1 MEMYAC
7 VYARR
12 RGRLLLPRRSWTE
25 CARKRGRRTA
35 NRSHQVQRTDMFHD
49 AVEEDLDLEA
59 LRAEEEAALLATKA
73 RQQKL
78 KELKERQAVRAHA
91 IEQRISARMSTIMTS
106 DVNELKRALAKSLLV
121 IDAFKELKEE
131 LEAKDQEL
139 KHLQAL
145 KLQVRQL
152 FESATIKTGEKQLER
167 MKGKLRI
174 LFDRADLDHD
184 GTISVKEMILSL
196 RKDEEL
202 AEFLSLPTCIKK
214 CDGSA
219 EKFRSMFV
227 SMDGNKDYSINFDE
241 FVAFARGG
249 AGSSELAAALRNS
262 K

>member
-1 MEMYAC
+1 MD
-7 VYARR
+7 
-12 RGRLLLPRRSWTE
+12 L
-25 CARKRGRRTA
+25 
-35 NRSHQVQRTDMFHD
+35 FHD

-59 LRAEEEAALLATKA
+59 LRAESDGVQPVMPSLGHDAVEEDLELEALRAEEEAALLAAKA

-78 KELKERQAVRAHA
+78 KELRERQEVRAHA
-91 IEQRISARMSTIMTS
+91 IERRISARMSTIMTS

-139 KHLQAL
+139 KRLKAL
-145 KLQVRQL
+145 KLQVHQL

-174 LFDRADLDHD
+174 LFDRADLNHD
-184 GTISVKEMILSL
+184 GSVSVKEMLLSL
-196 RKDEEL
+196 RKDAEL
-202 AEFLSLPTCIKK
+202 AKFLSLPTCIKK
-214 CDGSA
+214 SDGSA
-219 EKFRSMFV
+219 EKFRRMFI
-227 SMDGNKDYSINFDE
+227 SMDGNKDYGINFDE

-249 AGSSELAAALRNS
+249 AGTPELADALRTS